1 MKKGNWILFLIAL
14 VLSSCG
20 GSNQN
25 EKDKIVSVEAKYGEN
40 NTVVYGGALIDD
52 DFNVTAKYESGS
64 KVLKSK
70 DFVIEIVEGSTFSNE
85 KVRVK
90 LTLKEDENVSTIVEI
105 TPIVRD
111 SLKILFIGNSFSD
124 DTIEWMVDIAK
135 DLNISITA
143 ENMYIGGCDI
153 ATHYK
158 NILSDSKAYTWVYR
172 QNNYWSRLDGV
183 SLKDRIEAVDWDY
196 ISFQQVSGYSGVSS
210 SYTYLDALMEETESL
225 LVNPKKTQFVF
236 NMTWAYQSD
245 STHGDFSKYNRN
257 QNTMYSA
264 IVGTMKSQI
273 LTNERIKAII
283 PNGTAIQN
291 ARTSYIGDHFT
302 RDGYHLS
309 YDFGRYIAGLTAIK
323 SLTGQDINSVNFS
336 PIDEDRSLVAKESV
350 NNAYNENLKVTNSIY
365 LTNPYSL
372 EVLNNSHNKMNIEFT
387 RGFYDSTGSNPSA
400 KTYREGDEFS
410 NKFAC
415 SQIFETNQLVNGSI
429 IYIKNGYKYRPDGW
443 YSLNSKSGVRP
454 ETTNN
459 DFTKI
464 DDNWK
469 KEYNYR
475 AFNIS
480 RNDDARLSDAEI
492 DQINSGEIFIIF
504 TPKA

>member
-1 MKKGNWILFLIAL
+1 MT
-14 VLSSCG
+14 SCG
-20 GSNQN
+20 GSHQN
-25 EKDKIVSVEAKYGEN
+25 EKNNLVSIEAKYGEN

-52 DFNVTAKYESGS
+52 EFTVTAQYESGV
-64 KVLKSK
+64 KKLKSE
-70 DFVIEIVEGSTFSNE
+70 DFNFEIVEGSTFSDE
-85 KVRVK
+85 KVKVK
-90 LTLKEDENVSTIVEI
+90 LSMKDNESISTLLEI

-124 DTIEWMVDIAK
+124 DTIEWMVNIAK

-158 NILSDSKAYTWVYR
+158 NILTDSKAYTWVYR

-183 SLKDRIEAVDWDY
+183 SLKDRIEATDWDY
-196 ISFQQVSGYSGVSS
+196 ISFQQVSGYSGISS
-210 SYTYLDALMEETESL
+210 SYTYLNALMEETESL

-257 QNTMYSA
+257 QNVMYSA
-264 IVGTMKSQI
+264 IVDTMKSQI
-273 LTNERIKAII
+273 IPNSKIKTII

-323 SLTGQDINSVNFS
+323 SLTGQDINKVTFS
-336 PIDEDRSLVAKESV
+336 PVDEDRSLVAKESV
-350 NNAYNENLKVTNSIY
+350 NNAYDKKLEVINSIY
-365 LTNPYSL
+365 LNNPYSL
-372 EVLNNSHNKMNIEFT
+372 EELNNTHNKMDITFT
-387 RGFYDSTGSNPSA
+387 RGFYDSTGSNPSS
-400 KTYREGDEFS
+400 KTYREDDAFS

-415 SQIFETNQLVNGSI
+415 SQIFETNQLPNGSV

-443 YSLNSKSGVRP
+443 FSLNSKSGVRP
-454 ETTNN
+454 EITNN

-480 RNDDARLSDAEI
+480 KNDEARLSDDEI
-492 DQINSGEIFIIF
+492 DELNNGEIFIIF
-504 TPKA
+504 TPKS